1 MKGQRIALAAIS
13 DERPAI
19 HKPDCE
25 HNLDVLGKMAAA
37 LEKAEPRIKFPVHP
51 TVIHTMEEAVAAAK
65 KFRADDIHGV
75 LICHNMWTYARLA
88 MMLARV
94 YGGQIAGYTN
104 QDPTRPALVG
114 LLCTGG
120 SIDKMGYYHPRFI
133 GPIERQEVLDGILQW
148 ARAVGTAGTLLGET
162 YCNFGGRSMGMHT
175 AVRDAND
182 WILRY
187 GVDVEQIDQLRVLE
201 EAKKIPEAQ
210 ARKALNW
217 LKENVGFI
225 DPGIAEEKIKN
236 QIKLHEAVKKICAIR
251 KIDFYGIKCQPELSE
266 DTDWAVPCLNQA
278 FSNADFDWDGPK
290 APVVCACEAD
300 MGAAM
305 TMRLLQGVS
314 GAGALFMDFRDY
326 DAKHDDYIFC
336 NCGSHNVNF
345 AKSISGVH
353 LVPTD
358 KYYPSGGAHVQ
369 FVNKPGQVTMAR
381 LCEDGDGEWMAI
393 MLGEFVDHPR
403 DRMAET
409 APLWPHGYFKADVDY
424 KDLLDA
430 FGSNHAHAVY
440 GTWVEELRHL
450 GRMLGFRTKVFNRD
464 FKD

>member
-1 MKGQRIALAAIS
+1 MKEQRIALVAIS

-19 HKPDCE
+19 HEPDRR
-25 HNLDVLGKMAAA
+25 HNLNVLDEMRGI
-37 LEKAEPRIKFPVHP
+37 LSETEPQLSFSIHPV
-51 TVIHTMEEAVAAAK
+51 VIHNMEEAVAAAK
-65 KFRADDIHGV
+65 QFRAEDIHGV
-75 LICHNMWTYARLA
+75 LICHNIWTYARLA

-94 YGGQIAGYTN
+94 YEGHIAGYTN

-114 LLCTGG
+114 LLCTAG

-133 GPIERQEVLDGILQW
+133 GPISETRVRDSILHW
-148 ARAVGTAGTLLGET
+148 ARAAGTAGSLLGET

-187 GVDVEQIDQLRVLE
+187 GIDVEQVDQLRVLE
-201 EAKKIPEAQ
+201 EAKRVPDDVADRAFE
-210 ARKALNW
+210 W

-225 DPGIAEEKIKN
+225 NAKIPKEKIKN
-236 QIKLHEAVKKICAIR
+236 QIRLHEAVKRICAQK

-266 DTDWAVPCLNQA
+266 DTAWAVPCLNQA

-290 APVVCACEAD
+290 DPVVCACEAD

-314 GAGALFMDFRDY
+314 GTGALFMDFRDY
-326 DAKHDDYIFC
+326 NAEHDDYIFC
-336 NCGSHNVNF
+336 NRGSHNVNF
-345 AKSISGVH
+345 ARSIGDVH

-369 FVNKPGQVTMAR
+369 FVNRAGEVTMAR
-381 LCEDGDGEWMAI
+381 LN
-393 MLGEFVDHPR
+393 P
-403 DRMAET
+403 AEGR
-409 APLWPHGYFKADVDY
+409 W
-424 KDLLDA
+424 
-430 FGSNHAHAVY
+430 NH
-440 GTWVEELRHL
+440 
-450 GRMLGFRTKVFNRD
+450 
-464 FKD
+464 